1 MNTSV
6 NFGTTP
12 SAPALFNDVRPA
24 RQVGYHA
31 SPETND
37 VRPARQV
44 GYPELLSE
52 STNFRIKKIMDD
64 EKLLQD
70 EIKLRKTMCKKYGRF
85 SSLTDGIEY
94 TLIAADIVVG
104 TLAATIPGVGAM
116 VSSATFSGVGLISG
130 AAKLIQ
136 NKLNNKKMKHDR
148 LSVVA
153 LTTLNNLHH
162 KISKAII
169 DGQISHEEFEDIQ
182 NTMNE
187 WKKGPTSPS
196 KQSALSSE
204 TIELLSQQ
212 ASEKAQNDLLEQL
225 KQIKAKKQP

>member
-6 NFGTTP
+6 QFSTP
-12 SAPALFNDVRPA
+12 SAPSIFKGDNL
-24 RQVGYHA
+24 
-31 SPETND
+31 TK
-37 VRPARQV
+37 
-44 GYPELLSE
+44 YPELLSD

-64 EKLLQD
+64 EKVLRD
-70 EIKLRKTMCKKYGRF
+70 EIKSRNSMCKKYGRF
-85 SSLTDGIEY
+85 STLTDGVEY
-94 TLIAADIVVG
+94 TLILADIVMG
-104 TLAATIPGVGAM
+104 TLATALPGVGSV
-116 VSSATFSGVGLISG
+116 VSAATFSGVGLISG

-136 NKLNNKKMKHDR
+136 SKLNEKKLKHYK

-153 LTTLNNLHH
+153 HTTLTNIHH

-187 WKKGPTSPS
+187 WKKGPLSMTKQPTLSP
-196 KQSALSSE
+196 E

-212 ASEKAQNDLLEQL
+212 ATEKAQKDLLEQL
-225 KQIKAKKQP
+225 KQINAKK

>member
-6 NFGTTP
+6 QFSTP
-12 SAPALFNDVRPA
+12 SAPSIFKGDNL
-24 RQVGYHA
+24 
-31 SPETND
+31 TK
-37 VRPARQV
+37 
-44 GYPELLSE
+44 YPELLSD

-64 EKLLQD
+64 EKVLQD
-70 EIKLRKTMCKKYGRF
+70 EIKSRNSMCKKYGRF
-85 SSLTDGIEY
+85 STLTDGVEY
-94 TLIAADIVVG
+94 TLILADIVMG
-104 TLAATIPGVGAM
+104 TLATAIPGVGSM
-116 VSSATFSGVGLISG
+116 VSAATFSGVGLISG

-136 NKLNNKKMKHDR
+136 SKLNEKKLKHYK

-153 LTTLNNLHH
+153 HTTLTNLHH

-187 WKKGPTSPS
+187 WKKGSSSTTKQPTLSP
-196 KQSALSSE
+196 E

-212 ASEKAQNDLLEQL
+212 ATEKAQKDLLEQL
-225 KQIKAKKQP
+225 KQIKAKK

>member
-1 MNTSV
+1 MATSA
-6 NFGTTP
+6 NFGASP
-12 SAPALFNDVRPA
+12 SAPTLFRGDNFTR
-24 RQVGYHA
+24 
-31 SPETND
+31 
-37 VRPARQV
+37 
-44 GYPELLSE
+44 YPELLSE

-70 EIKLRKTMCKKYGRF
+70 EIKSRNTMCKKYGRF

-104 TLAATIPGVGAM
+104 TLAATIPGIGSM

-136 NKLNNKKMKHDR
+136 SKLNDKKMKHYR

-153 LTTLNNLHH
+153 STTLNNLHH

-182 NTMNE
+182 NIMNE

-196 KQSALSSE
+196 KQPVLNPE

-212 ASEKAQNDLLEQL
+212 ATEKAQNDLLEQL
-225 KQIKAKKQP
+225 KQIKAKNNH